1 MTLLHF
7 RLPGNCTAYHTVAKS
22 PLSFLLPFPSQCSV
36 LCFRPRGLIPRVQG
50 SSGVRLS
57 TFPLMHGAFCL
68 PRAAT
73 RTSMW
78 TLTRTRERVLH
89 SETISICRPIMVFS
103 PLMTTRIPTDF
114 WGWVIVK
121 NHSALKILSI

>member
-7 RLPGNCTAYHTVAKS
+7 RLPGNRTAYHAVAKS

-36 LCFRPRGLIPRVQG
+36 LCFRRRGLLPTVQG

-57 TFPLMHGAFCL
+57 TFPLMYGAFCL
-68 PRAAT
+68 PRGT
-73 RTSMW
+73 RTSMR
-78 TLTRTRERVLH
+78 TLTRTRGRVLH